1 MKHHQPQQQQHH
13 PQGMHGASHALIQKP
28 PLAIIP
34 TRAGNSAGNSAVPDV
49 GREERIR
56 QSAYA
61 LYEARGRVDG
71 HDVDDWLIAEA
82 QWAHA
87 QPLSAPVEDRP
98 TQPSH

>member
-1 MKHHQPQQQQHH
+1 MKHPPHQ
-13 PQGMHGASHALIQKP
+13 QGPRSTSHALIQKP

-34 TRAGNSAGNSAVPDV
+34 QGDGAVSGLPRQAPV
-49 GREERIR
+49 AVSREEHIR

-82 QWAHA
+82 QWIHA
-87 QPLSAPVEDRP
+87 QPLSDAEPAQP
-98 TQPSH
+98 TRPSH

>member
-1 MKHHQPQQQQHH
+1 MKHHQPQQQQH

-28 PLAIIP
+28 PLAIIS
-34 TRAGNSAGNSAVPDV
+34 TRAGNSAVPDV

>member
-1 MKHHQPQQQQHH
+1 MKHHQPQQQQQHH

-34 TRAGNSAGNSAVPDV
+34 TRAGHGAVPDV

>member
-13 PQGMHGASHALIQKP
+13 PQDMHGASHALIQKP

-34 TRAGNSAGNSAVPDV
+34 TRAGNSAVPDV